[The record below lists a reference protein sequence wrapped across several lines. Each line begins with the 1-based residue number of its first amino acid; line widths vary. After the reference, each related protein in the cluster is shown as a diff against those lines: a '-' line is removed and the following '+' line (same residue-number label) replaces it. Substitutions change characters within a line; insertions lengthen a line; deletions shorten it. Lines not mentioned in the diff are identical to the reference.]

1 MLLIDDYHD
10 IHQARNPIDTN
21 LSNVAHMATI
31 MIHTPDIPPIP
42 FISTLGEPIHNPL
55 NVDADLLRWALKF
68 DYISRL
74 GISYTEKKST
84 WFCISNNVNLN
95 EDELIN
101 NLTVHSYEPEFQE
114 AHPEKRKMDS
124 VKLVDFVP
132 QELKSLDNYL
142 QAITPFIELPTMS
155 NYLSNYVVPVPA
167 DYPGQYFIRR
177 AITLKRRY
185 GDSINISNNILHLVP
200 MLGPLHVS
208 LNTRETIVKIYHPFF
223 NLLYKETFQ
232 KKKNLPKKP
241 QPWMINLIIY
251 LAYSG
256 WMIIRK
262 SVMEK
267 FKFSKNVE
275 YQTFL
280 DLLDNCMPAALDVY
294 AVLFREGHFE
304 QYIETIFRLW
314 TFMKKFGRKNYDKIM
329 LAFLSDIFYWQ
340 TIEHPM
346 YNILQDH
353 LSEFN
358 EYFVENFH
366 SLIC

>member
-1 MLLIDDYHD
+1 LERSLT
-10 IHQARNPIDTN
+10 A
-21 LSNVAHMATI
+21 
-31 MIHTPDIPPIP
+31 
-42 FISTLGEPIHNPL
+42 LGEPIHNPL

-262 SVMEK
+262 C
-267 FKFSKNVE
+267 
-275 YQTFL
+275 Y
-280 DLLDNCMPAALDVY
+280 
-294 AVLFREGHFE
+294 G
-304 QYIETIFRLW
+304 
-314 TFMKKFGRKNYDKIM
+314 KI
-329 LAFLSDIFYWQ
+329 Q
-340 TIEHPM
+340 
-346 YNILQDH
+346 
-353 LSEFN
+353 
-358 EYFVENFH
+358 V
-366 SLIC
+366 